1 MVAST
6 VLEPSEFDVVGEGG
20 DGVDL
25 LSTVAE
31 PVRWAVLR
39 RLAAGEACVCELRE
53 LVPVAGNLLSYH
65 LRVLREA
72 GLVTATRRGRWMDYQ
87 LAPGA
92 HARLAAALPTTL
104 EVALS

>member
-6 VLEPSEFDVVGEGG
+6 VLEPNRVDGVGKGVGE
-20 DGVDL
+20 VDL

-39 RLAAGEACVCELRE
+39 RLASGEACVCELRE

-92 HARLAAALPTTL
+92 HARLAAALPTAT
-104 EVALS
+104 EAVP